1 MTVLQRAATI
11 AVMSFSLA
19 AMIGT
24 SSPGL
29 ANEIERGTSVVAP
42 VATPTTVSSL
52 VVPAVADAPLFG
64 PSQPVVQAL
73 PTTDTAASTPS
84 EFDTLDAAVAAQD
97 GAVADDALRC
107 LAGAIYFEAK
117 GEPLSGQL
125 AVADVIINRTKSGRF
140 PGDVCSVVKQRG
152 QFSFVRSGSIPAIDA
167 NRAGY
172 RTAIAVAKVALRAAW
187 ENPASDALFFHARQ
201 VTPGWGLTKV
211 AAIGNHI
218 FYR

>member
-11 AVMSFSLA
+11 AAMSFALA
-19 AMIGT
+19 GLIGT

-29 ANEIERGTSVVAP
+29 ATEIDRGTVIASPIVTPVTPLAP
-42 VATPTTVSSL
+42 T
-52 VVPAVADAPLFG
+52 FG
-64 PSQPVVQAL
+64 PARPVVQ
-73 PTTDTAASTPS
+73 PIPTAAAPVEAAGTA
-84 EFDTLDAAVAAQD
+84 FDSLDAAVAAQD
-97 GAVADDALRC
+97 AAIADDALRC

-140 PGDVCSVVKQRG
+140 PEDVCGVVKQHG
-152 QFSFVRSGSIPAIDA
+152 QFSFVHGGSIPSIDS

-187 ENPASDALFFHARQ
+187 ENPATDALFFHARQ
-201 VTPGWGLTKV
+201 VAPGWGMIKV

>member
-1 MTVLQRAATI
+1 M
-11 AVMSFSLA
+11 SLA
-19 AMIGT
+19 LAGLIGT

-29 ANEIERGTSVVAP
+29 ATEIDHGTLIVAP
-42 VATPTTVSSL
+42 LATPAPTVQT
-52 VVPAVADAPLFG
+52 FG
-64 PSQPVVQAL
+64 PSQPVVQPL
-73 PTTDTAASTPS
+73 PAADAPAAVASNQ

-97 GAVADDALRC
+97 AAVADDTLRC

-152 QFSFVRSGSIPAIDA
+152 QFSFVRGGSIPAIDG

-187 ENPASDALFFHARQ
+187 QNPATDALFFHARQ

>member
-19 AMIGT
+19 ALIGT

-29 ANEIERGTSVVAP
+29 ASEIEHGSLIVAP
-42 VATPTTVSSL
+42 AATPTT
-52 VVPAVADAPLFG
+52 AAAQTFG
-64 PSQPVVQAL
+64 PSLPVVQPL
-73 PTTDTAASTPS
+73 PATDVPAATVDAPA
-84 EFDTLDAAVAAQD
+84 FDTLDAAVAAQD
-97 GAVADDALRC
+97 AAVADDALRC

-152 QFSFVRSGSIPAIDA
+152 QFSFVRGGSIPTVDSS
-167 NRAGY
+167 RAGY

-201 VTPGWGLTKV
+201 VAPGWGLTKV